1 MLLAQ
6 SVPGQVGEARGARE
20 GDGPGQRTGA
30 QRDRRRV
37 PGREG
42 SAVVP
47 AADVDEVEPG
57 TASYRGAAGVPRQ
70 SCSVPRGSHWPQT
83 LAASQTRA
91 ACFFVASTKIGG
103 EGWRGGGRGW
113 GAHHIWGG

>member
-20 GDGPGQRTGA
+20 GDGPGQPTGA
-30 QRDRRRV
+30 RRDRRRV
-37 PGREG
+37 RGREG
-42 SAVVP
+42 SAVVR

-91 ACFFVASTKIGG
+91 ACFFCGKHKD
-103 EGWRGGGRGW
+103 RG
-113 GAHHIWGG
+113 